1 MWRTDRRDTYNL
13 RCLFSKNFKKFTKSL
28 SVTSTLFVKKTYFSI
43 APPPLIGEKFSKKK
57 RKLVGG
63 KFNRIRISGES
74 VTYIC
79 VRVVLF
85 IQWKMEISSGLF
97 SIYPSIRPSTHAH
110 LLGLLVW
117 FWGDR
122 RKRRSVFVLKRVWI
136 QFLHFR

>member
-28 SVTSTLFVKKTYFSI
+28 SVTSTLFVKKLIS
-43 APPPLIGEKFSKKK
+43 PLLHLPSSVKNLKKK

>member
-28 SVTSTLFVKKTYFSI
+28 SVTSTLFVKKHCSTSPHRWKIF
-43 APPPLIGEKFSKKK
+43 KKK